1 MKDILKLNDVQF
13 IVGAESISNQQE
25 NLSYRFNTL
34 RENGGTKIA
43 SGHGMGITHISI
55 PIVKED
61 YISLHR
67 FLIQIKRNPFIYLE
81 NRLIRHEYVPH
92 WKEDQN
98 MAFTVTNATIQ
109 SDPKAPHRLNLSL
122 TLQWFNYKPYADNF
136 VFREDWISEDIL
148 EGGNGAEFIYNKT
161 INGMIVNRRERPV
174 DWKAPDTVKPLKE
187 AWAGGYHNQ
196 LIPSVGMKKSTA
208 VTDPNRS
215 KIYRRFYNMLQIE
228 ALEHNFGINVRT
240 FLNNEAY
247 WSQLFEGTLTL
258 EEALKSTYSFES
270 IIEKLTEY
278 DHFILGLNIYKTT
291 DIPETLKQTLGANVN
306 DFIEA
311 MITGD
316 PDWTIVDAGFQTK
329 SLEGVDTV
337 LLKSQVGN
345 YDKILLEADSNL
357 AIYLSMALEYL
368 VKGETPS
375 GIKYDGNRFFVNEV
389 ARNPNANYG
398 VRGGKSPHA
407 KRPSRGVDLNYSMA
421 PYGNH
426 GVLRRR
432 GGKTFKEDFID
443 LKEKTPEVG
452 TPAYDEFMNKPE
464 TQTIKNA
471 IKEELMARIFFIDLA
486 IVCNKV
492 SHGKLH
498 WGGAKGAANWPI
510 KSGDKEFP
518 AETAVASH
526 KFKHEQ
532 DLAWLFGKQTPFFF
546 ADFMK
551 EVVAVN
557 EGPKDPWHLTVD
569 DTLFTLFGKPD
580 EYNKMGSDQVHIG
593 INSQDATTEYL
604 KNEASPQAQEE
615 KAQELARKAPKTGQ
629 TPAITNKTK
638 SWTEAISLLRDA
650 QISQADWD
658 WIQQQKQLIANG
670 WQYYRENSTTGI
682 FHKKAN
688 IIVNSRYGKSS
699 YGKEDQNN
707 LNIVFDGSEDD
718 FDTILTSFAY
728 SYRHIV
734 TTLPILGAQYPT
746 TQHLGSL
753 DGTYSF
759 EFATQDRD
767 TREYLDEVERKNP
780 DFFRELNWDA
790 NKRDGIGITA
800 LMLKYA
806 FATLQEN
813 GRTIKNIYDSWMCTV
828 DSFITRLT
836 GAQPHNEIFSQDDPS
851 TRNPRDRKLIY
862 NASSTQTVRH
872 SAGLTNLIFELE
884 ECRPYTREVLKNT
897 NTNKAVKNQE
907 LYKKIIE
914 KMMSTQM
921 SISGNTG
928 ERPELTG
935 GIDTK
940 ALLAASMAF
949 PATGSTGLARAGA
962 ATSDWVLYSRGDA
975 NQALKGESVNIK
987 KYYSPNYIHKIP
999 EGDYFFPLKVEVVER
1014 LKAINMYNQQ
1024 SYDKVN
1030 QFYERI
1036 CRNIVLANYILA
1048 KKENGGI
1055 DVSKEDLFG
1064 VEKYLNPLMSSY
1076 LEDVINNGY
1085 LFKLFWLVVKI
1096 TQPMEIYGKQV
1107 LEIWNAKSEL
1117 MKTIFNN
1124 WNDGYQIIKNWIK
1137 EMFPGEEY
1145 VDKGMEYTLLFLWW
1159 LVGILGDNLM
1169 NQLIF
1174 VLNRLADLTIATI
1187 ATVVFFLGVV
1197 LLPLYTYTQI
1207 SLFILE
1213 PFKKLHELIPGLAP
1227 DRSLLVKDLN
1237 PAFSIFLPFVIIL
1250 DLNSIGAF
1258 SNLGPVNIW
1267 SSISDGAEGFLKRLG
1282 IDLDTGST
1290 RFGLIDSINVYTQ
1303 KRLIEEVPLDKLAK
1317 EKLTNEFWEKNK
1329 IASIREVLIEELDKV
1344 KFDPM
1349 LAAYFGVEEEVNSIL
1364 DNITIDRNECLNDLW
1379 LPLHPIFNESRM
1391 TPPDFYYW
1399 NMYEDGSALTIEQG
1413 KNKFSELLNKNV
1425 EGISSFM
1432 EKMKHGDINKASL
1445 SNTYEVE
1452 MNLVNFDGSDN
1463 IADSEFPTT
1472 EPKFGFNASRDNTDK
1487 LRYDDNTNSVM
1498 PAPPPIGDEVQDPA
1512 YDALLKQLQTI
1523 ELQFGKREGFSKET
1537 DEINKFFEDNKIEE
1551 FHSFSKP
1558 SMKDIAQEAA
1568 KDLYSHNRRMQ
1579 NAIPAFRLYIVE
1591 EDNNEDFMMRFDDFH
1606 HYNAIKEITFTESRE
1621 IAGSTAVI
1629 VLQNISGVLDGS
1641 KRLTIRDV
1649 DYLNINRMPT
1659 GDFTATGAAIN
1670 EARKK
1675 DYRDTENEEAFQS
1688 VVLRPGMNIQ
1698 IRTGYG
1704 NNAETLEVRMSGR
1717 ITDINKSV
1725 NGDLIEIVA
1734 QSFGVE
1740 LEQQMK
1746 GMDSDSEDRVFTMTH
1761 KLLGALM
1768 FEPELMHFGRWEKYQ
1783 KAQYGEDKSYELD
1796 LANYEFSSF
1805 GPGAIMSLT
1814 LPQTTNQISDWYYY
1828 TGRAL
1833 TAASE
1838 FRVLDAAG
1846 NGTMAGLNAY
1856 IMPVTAAWDIVSAP
1870 LRLVAGIWNMATGSI
1885 PTNVRYNSAKLMTKP
1900 QDDNIFAPNPKDY
1913 LYKPL
1918 TWLQKI
1924 AGYKAGL
1931 STSLSDF
1938 YKTYYDKEIQSVVS
1952 GKLKMTSEDLEYR
1965 LRNVTIWQVFK
1976 EMTLRHPGYVFAAR
1990 PYGKEF
1996 RYTMFFGVPSQ
2007 RYWSK
2012 PGSNIFID
2020 RAETARKAAGAN
2032 SAGNVG
2038 VAIPETYKIEPYRGW
2053 QLMVRNIFGSWHV
2066 DKITRGH
2073 DDTAVRESL
2082 NPEEINAAS
2091 AKMKALGFTT
2101 PEQQLSY
2108 YLEALNYRF
2117 EPFRRYHLVTS
2128 GRNLCLNTIGLTNY
2142 AAANTMAVKYY
2153 TEKGDANNDYE
2164 IVKAHEGI
2172 PEEDVKMKT
2181 IDYSQCKGKEL
2192 ALRYGIGSLI
2202 YEMKQAY
2209 TGELLVLG
2217 NPRMKPWDIVI
2228 LVDAYNDMVG
2238 PVEIEQIVERIS
2250 FESGYITEIKPNM
2263 VCFANEI
2270 SSFPILEGVKAIAGS
2285 VLKNHEYFK
2294 DFDVGNKGLEN
2305 LWAYA
2310 NKIAAS
2316 DNSAAGVAD
2325 LVTTPLQ
2332 VAPVIGDF
2340 YRLAPALNLV
2350 EVVSD
2355 LKTSQLT
2362 DKSVTNYLQ
2371 SEIQKKTGIPTQLVS
2386 GNTAIAKH
2394 LNSGIWLLG
2403 GYFYVMQANKRNPII
2418 VYPLI
2423 KNGNPFVSVIPSG
2436 IPNTI
2441 YSIFLGN
2448 VSTWIKDVTKGTSD
2462 LVGYWQLLGLESLET
2477 AGQIANAV
2485 VEDLPGI

>member
-98 MAFTVTNATIQ
+98 MAFTVTNATVQ

-136 VFREDWISEDIL
+136 VFREDWITEDIL
-148 EGGNGAEFIYNKT
+148 EEGAGSAFIYNKT
-161 INGMIVNRRERPV
+161 INGIEIDRRPEPV
-174 DWKAPDTVKPLKE
+174 GWKAPDTVKPLKE
-187 AWAGGYHNQ
+187 TWAGGYHNQ

-215 KIYRRFYNMLQIE
+215 KIYRRFYNLLQIE

-247 WSQLFEGTLTL
+247 WNQLYEGTLTL
-258 EEALKSTYSFES
+258 EEALKSTYSFEAV
-270 IIEKLTEY
+270 IEKLTEY

-291 DIPETLKQTLGANVN
+291 DIPETLKNTLGANVN

-316 PDWTIVDAGFQTK
+316 PNWAIVDAGFKTTAEGLRGVNTTLLT
-329 SLEGVDTV
+329 LE
-337 LLKSQVGN
+337 VGN
-345 YDKILLEADSNL
+345 YDKILSQADGHL
-357 AIYLSMALEYL
+357 AIYLSIALEHL
-368 VKGETPS
+368 VRGETLS
-375 GIKYDGNRFFVNEV
+375 GISYDGNRFFINEV
-389 ARNPNANYG
+389 ARNPKANYG
-398 VRGGKSPHA
+398 VRNGKSPHA
-407 KRPSRGVDLNYSMA
+407 ERPSRGVDLNYSIA

-426 GVLRRR
+426 GVLKRT
-432 GGKTFKEDFID
+432 GGKTFIEDFTA
-443 LKEKTPEVG
+443 LKAKTPSVG
-452 TPAYDEFMNKPE
+452 TPEYNDFMRSEEVQRVKRALE
-464 TQTIKNA
+464 
-471 IKEELMARIFFIDLA
+471 EELMVRIFFIDLA

-492 SHGKLH
+492 SNGKLY
-498 WGGAKGAANWPI
+498 WGGAKGAAKWPI
-510 KSGDKEFP
+510 KSGDREFP
-518 AETAVASH
+518 AEQAVRSH

-532 DLAWLFGKQTPFFF
+532 DMAWLFGKTTPFYF

-551 EVVAVN
+551 EVVN
-557 EGPKDPWHLTVD
+557 DNGGSNNQWGLTVD
-569 DTLFTLFGKPD
+569 NTLITLFGNSF

-593 INSQDATTEYL
+593 ISNADALGKYIE
-604 KNEASPQAQEE
+604 NEASPEAQAAR
-615 KAQELARKAPKTGQ
+615 AQALASKAPITGQ
-629 TPAITNKTK
+629 TPAVTNKTK
-638 SWTEAISLLRDA
+638 SWTEAISLLSEA
-650 QISQADWD
+650 KISEADWD
-658 WIQQQKQLIANG
+658 WLQQQKILINNG
-670 WQYYRENSTTGI
+670 WRYYRENSTTGI

-688 IIVNSRYGKSS
+688 IIVNSRYGKFF

-707 LNIVFDGSEDD
+707 LNIVFDGSADD

-734 TTLPILGAQYPT
+734 TTLPILGSQYPT

-872 SAGLTNLIFELE
+872 TAGLTNLIFELE

-914 KMMSTQM
+914 KMMASQTKV
-921 SISGNTG
+921 SGLETLNKVIVNNTSF
-928 ERPELTG
+928 RNNN
-935 GIDTK
+935 
-940 ALLAASMAF
+940 
-949 PATGSTGLARAGA
+949 GLPPMKIVYQR
-962 ATSDWVLYSRGDA
+962 DKNLD
-975 NQALKGESVNIK
+975 LKGQSVNIK
-987 KYYSPNYIHKIP
+987 KYYNPNYIHRIK
-999 EGDYFFPLKVEVVER
+999 EGDYFIPSQEEVVNR
-1014 LKAINMYNQQ
+1014 LKAINQDNQE

-1030 QFYERI
+1030 SFYERI

-1085 LFKLFWLVVKI
+1085 LFQLYWLIVKILQPLDVVGRARLKLFFDTFDL
-1096 TQPMEIYGKQV
+1096 KQKFSWDKAYYTV
-1107 LEIWNAKSEL
+1107 N
-1117 MKTIFNN
+1117 
-1124 WNDGYQIIKNWIK
+1124 NWIK
-1137 EMFPGEEY
+1137 EQFSG
-1145 VDKGMEYTLLFLWW
+1145 DGSISNGIEYTLLFLWW
-1159 LVGILGDNLM
+1159 LVSIGVEIRAVMAIPFDLVFDAIEFVGITG
-1169 NQLIF
+1169 IF
-1174 VLNRLADLTIATI
+1174 FFIAAIFTVIYGTAEIIATI
-1187 ATVVFFLGVV
+1187 IKAVFKEYTSIQIKTMPV
-1197 LLPLYTYTQI
+1197 LT
-1207 SLFILE
+1207 
-1213 PFKKLHELIPGLAP
+1213 KN
-1227 DRSLLVKDLN
+1227 LN
-1237 PAFSIFLPFVIIL
+1237 PAFSILLPSIIVL

-1267 SSISDGAEGFLKRLG
+1267 SSISDGAEGFFKRLG
-1282 IDLDTGST
+1282 IDLDAGST
-1290 RFGLIDSINVYTQ
+1290 RFGLIDSINTYIQ
-1303 KRLIEEVPLDKLAK
+1303 RRLIDEVPLETIAK
-1317 EKLTNEFWEKNK
+1317 EQLTNEFWERNK
-1329 IASIREVLIEELDKV
+1329 IISLREVLIEELDRV

-1379 LPLHPIFNESRM
+1379 LPEHPIFNESRM

-1399 NMYEDGSALTIEQG
+1399 NMYEDGGAQTIEQG
-1413 KNKFSELLNKNV
+1413 KNKFSQLLNKNV

-1432 EKMKHGDINKASL
+1432 EQMKNGDINKASL
-1445 SNTYEVE
+1445 TNTYEVE
-1452 MNLVNFDGSDN
+1452 MDLVSFDGSDN
-1463 IADSEFPTT
+1463 IAASDFPTN

-1487 LRYDDNTNSVM
+1487 LRYDDNVM
-1498 PAPPPIGDEVQDPA
+1498 PAPPPIGDTVQDPA
-1512 YDALLKQLQTI
+1512 YNALLKQLQTI

-1649 DYLNINRMPT
+1649 DYLNVNRMPT
-1659 GDFTATGAAIN
+1659 GDSTATGIATS

-1675 DYRDTENEEAFQS
+1675 DYRDTEDEEAFQS

-1704 NNAETLEVRMSGR
+1704 NNAEMLEVRMSGR

-1805 GPGAIMSLT
+1805 GPGAIMSLV

-1828 TGRAL
+1828 TSKAM

-1838 FRVLDAAG
+1838 LRPLDATG
-1846 NGTMAGLNAY
+1846 NAIMGLGNLGG
-1856 IMPVTAAWDIVSAP
+1856 AAPIAFVWDVVSAP
-1870 LRLVAGIWNMATGSI
+1870 LRLVAGVWNMVTGSI

-1931 STSLSDF
+1931 STSLSD
-1938 YKTYYDKEIQSVVS
+1938 YYRTYYDKEIKSVIS

-2020 RAETARKAAGAN
+2020 RAEAARMAAGTLKTP
-2032 SAGNVG
+2032 
-2038 VAIPETYKIEPYRGW
+2038 IPETYKIEPYRGW

-2066 DKITRGH
+2066 DKKLTGGY
-2073 DDTAVRESL
+2073 DDKEVRKSL
-2082 NPEEINAAS
+2082 DKEEINAAS

-2153 TEKGDANNDYE
+2153 TDSEKGEAINDYE

-2270 SSFPILEGVKAIAGS
+2270 SSFPILEGVKAIAGN

-2310 NKIAAS
+2310 NDVAAS
-2316 DNSAAGVAD
+2316 DASVIGVKD
-2325 LVTTPLQ
+2325 IVRTPLKY
-2332 VAPVIGDF
+2332 APVIGEF
-2340 YRLAPALNLV
+2340 YQLAPALNLI

-2371 SEIQKKTGIPTQLVS
+2371 SEIQNKTGIPTQLVN

-2448 VSTWIKDVTKGTSD
+2448 VSTWLKDVTKGTSD

-2477 AGQIANAV
+2477 AGQIAEAV
-2485 VEDLPGI
+2485 IEDL